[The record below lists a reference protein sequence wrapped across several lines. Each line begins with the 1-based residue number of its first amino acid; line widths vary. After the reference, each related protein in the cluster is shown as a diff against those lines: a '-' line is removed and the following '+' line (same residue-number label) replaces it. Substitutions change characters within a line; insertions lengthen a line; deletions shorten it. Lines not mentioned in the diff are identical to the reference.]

1 MTKAKNKVL
10 MVMLGLM
17 VLVLSACGSNTG
29 NNDANDAAGSTNTPN
44 SGAAGETADNGA
56 DTSKEV
62 ELTWY
67 FPVSAVPAAMDK
79 VAAEANKII
88 KEKINAT
95 VKFMPVAFG
104 DYTQKM
110 NTVVASGEKTDLIWT
125 SNWNFDYV
133 QNQGKGAF
141 LPLNEL
147 IDNYA
152 PDVKASMPDFVW
164 KATEIDGQ
172 IYGVP
177 NYQTVTNRE
186 GFLIQKRYIDKLGI
200 DISTLKKPSDLT
212 PILEK
217 IHADDSSVIPMG
229 MDNKGKFGNMNRTY
243 NMENV
248 ITNIAVIDLN
258 DPGKIINMYET
269 PQYEEYLAMVQ
280 DWFEKGY
287 INQDAATLKNAAN
300 MNLTGNV
307 ITSYH
312 NVLKPG
318 GEAESKVQMG
328 GQDMVYVPVT
338 DVYTGTNTIITT
350 MSAVSRTSENP
361 ERAMQLINLV
371 NTDKELYNLLIYG
384 IEGTNYTKT
393 ADDKVKLIP
402 DSGYALSDWVLGNV
416 FNGYVLDG
424 KDPEVAKQTKAE
436 NESAKPSPIM
446 GFKFKSDAVMSQ
458 IANVTSVVDEYSP
471 GLNTGVIS
479 AADKLA
485 EFRDKL
491 KQAGIDEI
499 IAEAQ
504 KQLDAWKASQ

>member
-1 MTKAKNKVL
+1 MRKAKSKVL
-10 MVMLGLM
+10 VVMLGLM
-17 VLVLSACGSNTG
+17 VLILAACGSNTNNG
-29 NNDANDAAGSTNTPN
+29 NGGKNSTNTPDA
-44 SGAAGETADNGA
+44 GAANGAGDKGA

-62 ELTWY
+62 TLTWY
-67 FPVSAVPAAMDK
+67 FPVSAVPANMDK

-95 VKFMPVAFG
+95 VKFIPVAFG

-141 LPLNEL
+141 LALNEL
-147 IDNYA
+147 IDKYA

-164 KATEIDGQ
+164 KATEIGGE

-177 NYQTVTNRE
+177 NYQTVTNKE
-186 GFLIQKRYIDKLGI
+186 GFLIQKRYVDKLGI
-200 DISTLKKPSDLT
+200 DTSTLKKPSDLT

-217 IHADDSSVIPMG
+217 IHADDKSLTPMG
-229 MDNKGKFGNMNRTY
+229 MDNRGKFGNMMRTY
-243 NMENV
+243 NLENV
-248 ITNIAVIDLN
+248 ITNIAVINLDAP
-258 DPGKIINMYET
+258 DKIVNQYET
-269 PQYEEYLAMVQ
+269 PQYDEYLALVH

-287 INQDAATLKNAAN
+287 INQDAATLKNAN
-300 MNLTGNV
+300 TLNLTGNV

-328 GQDMVYVPVT
+328 GQDIVYVPVT
-338 DVYTGTNTIITT
+338 DVYSGTNTIITT
-350 MSAVSRTSENP
+350 MQAISRTSENP

-393 ADDKVKLIP
+393 DDGKVKLIA

-424 KDPEVAKQTKAE
+424 KDPEVAKQTKEE

-458 IANVTSVVDEYSP
+458 IANVTSVVDEYAP

-485 EFRDKL
+485 EFRSKL
-491 KQAGIDEI
+491 KQAGIDDI

-504 KQLDAWKASQ
+504 KQLTEWKAAQ